1 MSMCPIPRI
10 TVFNTWLRLRCN
22 IFISSAGEKMYT
34 NQHPMTITLVSTFIF
49 VVVIS
54 SILNAITQ
62 TTAFINAFAQTG
74 NNTQTN
80 GYQLLAQW
88 GSLSAQPGQLDGQNN
103 AVGTA
108 EFVYIADYNKERIQ
122 KFTSDG
128 QFVKVWEVGWNLW

>member
-1 MSMCPIPRI
+1 
-10 TVFNTWLRLRCN
+10 
-22 IFISSAGEKMYT
+22 
-34 NQHPMTITLVSTFIF
+34 MTITLVSTFIF